1 MDSAQE
7 PSCQQ
12 GRTLPTQPLRQD
24 PPQAGTAYVYH
35 YIESIQIAYLF
46 LVKQERIKAKGGK
59 KAKAPKAAGEAFL
72 KTLFA
77 A

>member
-1 MDSAQE
+1 M
-7 PSCQQ
+7 
-12 GRTLPTQPLRQD
+12 
-24 PPQAGTAYVYH
+24 YH